1 MGQCSVT
8 EDQMDLLAVE
18 SVVGALGYGLFGHL
32 FTGECDQGLAA
43 ALSTEVV
50 QNENSIRLE
59 LQGRQKQMFSV
70 CRICWTYT
78 AQTPLEPTS
87 RRMVIHLL
95 QLGLINRRI
104 QIKMHKQ
111 ANKQYMRVMKT
122 HSHQHMLVWIRT
134 LHFQ

>member
-1 MGQCSVT
+1 
-8 EDQMDLLAVE
+8 MDLLAVE

-32 FTGECDQGLAA
+32 FAGECDQGLAA

-59 LQGRQKQMFSV
+59 LQGRQKQMVSI
-70 CRICWTYT
+70 CRICWSYT
-78 AQTPLEPTS
+78 AQTPGEPTS
-87 RRMVIHLL
+87 QRRMVIHLL
-95 QLGLINRRI
+95 QSGSINRI

-122 HSHQHMLVWIRT
+122 HSHQHMLVCIRM